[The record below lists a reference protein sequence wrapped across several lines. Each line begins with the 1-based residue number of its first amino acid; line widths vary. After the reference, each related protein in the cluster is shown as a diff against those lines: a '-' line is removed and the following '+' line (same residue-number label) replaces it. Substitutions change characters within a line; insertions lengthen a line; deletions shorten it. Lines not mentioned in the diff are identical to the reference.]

1 MAGSYLEQ
9 FVESI
14 QSLPCDLARNLRL
27 INFLDTRV
35 HEFVNSAEDLSNKY
49 VKDANLLSSNE
60 RNEYFNQI
68 MEYMDKA
75 QHLTDEKKEL
85 AHQVYN
91 MVDKHIRRL
100 DTELAK
106 FDIELDS
113 QGDDVKDNVP
123 SNSTTI
129 TNNQTMNTT
138 QNKKK
143 RTKSSNPSSSSAVA
157 TTTTTTT
164 LPSSSSSSLSSTSN
178 TKELKSSSQK
188 HSIDHH
194 LDSGDNNMV
203 QKKRQAIDIQT
214 SLSLSSTLSSSA
226 VMNGGLTTK
235 GKMITS
241 TELMDMEVDPNEPL
255 YCICHQVSFGEM
267 VGCDDP
273 DCQIEWFHFACV
285 GLTSKPKG
293 KWYCP
298 QCTIKRKK

>member
-143 RTKSSNPSSSSAVA
+143 RTKSSNPSSSSA
-157 TTTTTTT
+157 
-164 LPSSSSSSLSSTSN
+164 
-178 TKELKSSSQK
+178 
-188 HSIDHH
+188 IDHH

-214 SLSLSSTLSSSA
+214 SLSSSSTLSSSA

>member
-35 HEFVNSAEDLSNKY
+35 HEFVDSAEDLSNKY
-49 VKDANLLSSNE
+49 VKDANQLSSNE

-85 AHQVYN
+85 AHQIYN

-113 QGDDVKDNVP
+113 QGDDPKDNLP
-123 SNSTTI
+123 SSNST
-129 TNNQTMNTT
+129 NQTNTT
-138 QNKKK
+138 LNKKK
-143 RTKSSNPSSSSAVA
+143 RTKSLSASAA
-157 TTTTTTT
+157 TTATATSS
-164 LPSSSSSSLSSTSN
+164 LSSSSSSTTTSN
-178 TKELKSSSQK
+178 TKESKSSTQK
-188 HSIDHH
+188 HSNNDHH
-194 LDSGDNNMV
+194 NHHHSDTENIP
-203 QKKRQAIDIQT
+203 KKRQAIDNQLLT
-214 SLSLSSTLSSSA
+214 TT
-226 VMNGGLTTK
+226 MNGLTTK